1 MAKIYQ
7 YGEKNFPYAVFSNY
21 YVRQSTQSGVIVYQ
35 LTYRSGNSFPY
46 YSVPAHTRRIIIRG
60 NSGAYGVFYG
70 TGATPSASQ
79 YVYKIAATSSSV
91 VSGKTE
97 YIIDMPDIAQDFFVS
112 LCNSSTNTVPSESAK
127 TPVQWN
133 EVNIEKRTS
142 GSWGVGNIY
151 QYSFSMSYRTTGIQM
166 SGTYISAVGDAYLT
180 YRAGRIWDDTSSG
193 QTYSVKLKGDW
204 TTING
209 NGWDFYSCFTATAGQ
224 TGYATTKSNIVY
236 DSVTDTT
243 TLDVTLNTGSILI
256 FAHPTT
262 NVTNSQDVL
271 NSINPQVL
279 KSTGTWD

>member
-7 YGEKNFPYAVFSNY
+7 YGEKFFPSAIFSNY

-35 LTYRSGNSFPY
+35 LIYRSGNSFPY
-46 YSVPAHTRRIIIRG
+46 YKIPAHTKQIIIRG
-60 NSGAYGVFYG
+60 NSGGYGVFYG
-70 TGATPSASQ
+70 TSATPSAQQ
-79 YVYKIAATSSSV
+79 YLYKIAATSSSV

-97 YIIDMPDIAQDFFVS
+97 YIINMPDIAQDFFVS
-112 LCNSSTNTVPSESAK
+112 LCNSSTGIVPSESAR
-127 TPVQWN
+127 TPIQWN
-133 EVNIEKRTS
+133 EVDIEKNAS
-142 GSWGVGNIY
+142 GSWGVGNIH
-151 QYSFSMSYRTTGIQM
+151 QYSFSMSYRTTGISM
-166 SGTYISAVGDAYLT
+166 SGTYISTVNDSYLT

-193 QTYSVKLKGDW
+193 QTYNVKLKGDW

-209 NGWDFYSCFTATAGQ
+209 NGWDFYSCFSATTGQ
-224 TGYATTKSNIVY
+224 TAQVTTKSNIVY

-243 TLDVTLNTGSILI
+243 TLDLTLNTGSILM

-262 NVTNSQDVL
+262 NVTDSQAVL